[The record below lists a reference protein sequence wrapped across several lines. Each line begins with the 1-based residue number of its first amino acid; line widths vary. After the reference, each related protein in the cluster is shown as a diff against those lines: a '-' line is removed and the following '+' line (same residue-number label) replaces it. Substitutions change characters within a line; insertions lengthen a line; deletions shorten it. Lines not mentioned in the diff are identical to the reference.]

1 MSKEIIKNP
10 GDLPI
15 IENPNK
21 PSNTMANKTDQ
32 AFDELKVQLK
42 NAAQILVGQAAAA
55 QANAIIV
62 PKALQTQSATTQQIA
77 RAGVPLAI
85 GIIATMSSKN
95 EYVRGLS
102 LGFGTQGVLEGIKLL
117 MPNFNPQDGLNDSS
131 AYVFTDQNGTQHQG
145 KVAANG
151 EVVMPDGER
160 MMLPQPQDAE
170 DKKSKTM
177 SEEEAEKELAGMGSD
192 YTEVGVEY
200 V

>member
-21 PSNTMANKTDQ
+21 PSNIMANKTDQ

-131 AYVFTDQNGTQHQG
+131 AYVFTDQNGTQHQA